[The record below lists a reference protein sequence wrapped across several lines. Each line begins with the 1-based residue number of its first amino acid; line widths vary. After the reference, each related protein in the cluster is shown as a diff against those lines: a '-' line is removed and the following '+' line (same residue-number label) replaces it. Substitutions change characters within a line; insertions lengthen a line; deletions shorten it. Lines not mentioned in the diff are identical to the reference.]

1 MEIKTK
7 TPWEEKFTWFWFSD
21 EQIFE
26 WTQEDFDKAAKE
38 LYDNGITMAINF
50 TLTHFRMG
58 FIKYWDRI
66 HGAFKM
72 FCDAA
77 HKYGIKVI
85 EHNSSSLSHD
95 LLRSEGW
102 KRFEDDINSYT
113 NFKSSV
119 EKWIEVPR
127 FLLNDPEV
135 YGKKLSNLFQIDG
148 RTGKRANSIYDLNI
162 FCYNNPDY
170 REMYFKYRTEELKIV
185 PFDGIMDDDVQWFA
199 DGHACACEHCRKLFK
214 EQYGYDLPYPDKWD
228 EFYGDYNNP
237 VFVAWIRFKKESTE
251 RFYRD
256 LTKLYESIGRGDIGR
271 PNYQSDILKWNPTFS
286 GFDSCMDQWTFIFQE
301 NCFSAVMKN
310 SYPDFMVEAVH
321 RFAAAEKN
329 GVPSMSMFYPDREDS
344 TYYSF
349 ALARTWGQL
358 YCGTSEGVDIT
369 GIEKKYRDFESE
381 NILAYSSPKKVE
393 DIAFYYS
400 MQTRDFSA
408 PQYEMAEKYS
418 LPYLGAMQASCHALL
433 GTNMA
438 FESDSVEELLEHK
451 ILAVPFM
458 AMVNETEL
466 SKFKEYVN
474 RGGRLIAYG
483 DFATVDATNAKRDV
497 NKLLAYF
504 GIDATAEDYDAVSN
518 MAVNYNGKSVNIF
531 DMKAILAFSGAESIA
546 TINGKTVGIRAK
558 LGDGEFIWVAAKP
571 EVSEYQKTIWVNRRV
586 ANPEPEESQPD
597 LRAHQAAHSGALLDV
612 LVGERMYDIE
622 CENGDLLVGAY
633 NTEAGLAINVSNI
646 KGCISDEA
654 EMITH
659 ADLIP
664 SFTADAPKMPEV
676 KVSIKCDGATKA
688 TLKSPELAK
697 DVKLDVTYADGKAKF
712 VVPAGTFASYALIV
726 LEK

>member
-26 WTQEDFDKAAKE
+26 WEQEDFDKAAKD

-127 FLLNDPEV
+127 FLLNEPEV
-135 YGKKLSNLFQIDG
+135 YGKKLSDLFQIDG

-237 VFVAWIRFKKESTE
+237 AFVAWIRFKKESTE

-349 ALARTWGQL
+349 ALARTWGHL

-369 GIEKKYRDFESE
+369 GIEKKYRDFESK

-393 DIAFYYS
+393 DLAFYYS
-400 MQTRDFSA
+400 MQTRDFAA

-418 LPYLGAMQASCHALL
+418 LPYLGAMQASCHELL

-451 ILAVPFM
+451 VLAVPFM

-474 RGGRLIAYG
+474 RGGKLIAYG

-504 GIDATAEDYDAVSN
+504 DIDATAVDFDAVSD
-518 MAVNYNGKSVNIF
+518 MTVNYNGKSAKLPE
-531 DMKAILAFSGAESIA
+531 MRAQLAFTGAEAIA
-546 TINGKTVGIRAK
+546 EIDGKTVGIRAK

-586 ANPEPEESQPD
+586 ANPEPEEAQPD
-597 LRAHQAAHSGALLDV
+597 LRAHQAAHSGALLDI

-622 CENGDLLVGAY
+622 CENKDILVGAY
-633 NTEAGLAINVSNI
+633 NTEAGLTVNISNI
-646 KGCISDEA
+646 KGCISEKA

-664 SFTADAPKMPEV
+664 SFVADAPKMPQV
-676 KVSIKCDGATKA
+676 KVSIKCDGAKNA
-688 TLKSPELAK
+688 VLKTPELAE
-697 DVKLDVTYADGKAKF
+697 DVNIPVSYANGKAEF
-712 VVPAGTFASYALIV
+712 VIPAGTFASYALIV

>member
-1 MEIKTK
+1 MDIKKK

-26 WTQEDFDKAAKE
+26 WTQEDFDRAAKD

-66 HGAFKM
+66 HNAFKM

-77 HKYGIKVI
+77 HKYNIKVV
-85 EHNSSSLSHD
+85 EHNSASLSHD

-119 EKWIEVPR
+119 ENWIEVPR

-135 YGKKLSNLFQIDG
+135 YGKKLDTLFQIDG
-148 RTGKRANSIYDLNI
+148 RTGKRANTIYNLNV

-185 PFDGIMDDDVQWFA
+185 PFDGIMDDDVQWFG

-237 VFVAWIRFKKESTE
+237 AFVAWIRFKKESTE

-286 GFDSCMDQWTFIFQE
+286 GFDSCMDQWNFIFQE

-321 RFAAAEKN
+321 RFATAEKN

-344 TYYSF
+344 TYFSF
-349 ALARTWGQL
+349 ALSRTWGQL
-358 YCGTSEGVDIT
+358 YCGTCEGVDIT

-393 DIAFYYS
+393 DVAFYYS

-418 LPYLGAMQASCHALL
+418 LPYLGTMQASCHALL
-433 GTNMA
+433 GTNMVL
-438 FESDSVEELLEHK
+438 ESDTVEELLQHK
-451 ILAVPFM
+451 TIIVPFM
-458 AMVNETEL
+458 AMVNEKEL

-474 RGGRLIAYG
+474 RGGKLIIYG
-483 DFATVDATNAKRDV
+483 DFATVDGSNAKRDV
-497 NKLLAYF
+497 NDLIKFF
-504 GIDATAEDYDAVSN
+504 GIDAKATEIDDASA
-518 MAVNYNGKSVNIF
+518 MTITYAGKSVSVS
-531 DMKAILAFSGAESIA
+531 DMKALLAFEGAESVA
-546 TINGKTVGIRAK
+546 TMGNKTVGIRAN
-558 LGDGEFIWVAAKP
+558 LGEGEIVWIAARP
-571 EVSEYQKTIWVNRRV
+571 VVSEYQKSIWVNRRV
-586 ANPEPEESQPD
+586 ANPTPEEAQPD
-597 LRAHQAAHSGALLDV
+597 LRAHQALHSGAILDI
-612 LVGERMYDIE
+612 LIPERQYVIE
-622 CENGDLLVGAY
+622 CENRDLLVGAY
-633 NTEAGLAINVSNI
+633 NTEAGLAINISNI
-646 KGCISDEA
+646 KGAIDKEA
-654 EMITH
+654 VMVTH
-659 ADLIP
+659 KDLIP
-664 SFTADAPKMPEV
+664 SFLADAPKMGEI
-676 KVSIKCDGATKA
+676 KVTIKCDGAKTA
-688 TLKSPELAK
+688 TLKTPERSDA
-697 DVKLDVTYADGKAKF
+697 VKLDVTYADGEAKF
-712 VVPAGTFASYALIV
+712 VIPAGTFASYALIV
-726 LEK
+726 LE

>member
-26 WTQEDFDKAAKE
+26 WTQEDFDKAAKD

-135 YGKKLSNLFQIDG
+135 YGKKLSDLFQIDG

-237 VFVAWIRFKKESTE
+237 AFVAWIRFKKESTE

-369 GIEKKYRDFESE
+369 GIEKKYRDFESK

-393 DIAFYYS
+393 DVAFYYS
-400 MQTRDFSA
+400 MQTRDFAA

-438 FESDSVEELLEHK
+438 FESDSADELLEHK

-474 RGGRLIAYG
+474 RGGKLIAYG
-483 DFATVDATNAKRDV
+483 DFASVDATNAKRDV

-504 GIDATAEDYDAVSN
+504 GIDATAVDFDAVSD
-518 MAVNYNGKSVNIF
+518 MTVNYNGKSVKIPE
-531 DMKAILAFSGAESIA
+531 MRAQLAFTGAEAIA
-546 TINGKTVGIRAK
+546 ELSGKTVGIRAK
-558 LGDGEFIWVAAKP
+558 LGEGEFIWVAAKP

-586 ANPEPEESQPD
+586 ANPTPEEAQPD
-597 LRAHQAAHSGALLDV
+597 LRAHQISHSGALLDI

-622 CENGDLLVGAY
+622 CENKDILVGAY
-633 NTEAGLAINVSNI
+633 NTEAGLTVNISNI
-646 KGCISDEA
+646 KGCISEKA

-664 SFTADAPKMPEV
+664 SFLPDAPKMPQV
-676 KVSIKCDGATKA
+676 KVSIKCDGAKSA
-688 TLKSPELAK
+688 TLKTPELAE
-697 DVKLDVTYADGKAKF
+697 DVNIPVSYANGKAEF
-712 VVPAGTFASYALIV
+712 VIPAGTFASYALIV